1 MVQGEQGYGCS
12 RMCGNEQWWEG
23 GRALVLRDRAG
34 DFTLRA
40 LGSHRMF

>member
-12 RMCGNEQWWEG
+12 GRWGKEQWWEG

-34 DFTLRA
+34 DFILRA
-40 LGSHRMF
+40 LGSHRRF